1 MNSRQE
7 QLQAFGRLLD
17 IMDEL
22 RDKCP
27 WDKKANHAKPPTLNN
42 RGNI

>member
-7 QLQAFGRLLD
+7 QLQALEIMD

-22 RDKCP
+22 RENVHGIKS
-27 WDKKANHAKPPTLNN
+27 NHAKPPTLNN
-42 RGNI
+42 RGNMN